1 MSASAREAKWMKL
14 CAEERELS
22 IDVKILGEGSPE
34 AAWLSHWVG
43 RVANLS
49 AWRTSYGEA
58 WLDACPLVRVELRT
72 RRQDTWKI
80 SGRAFQRSGR
90 VVISCSDSNA
100 KNLAALVHEIAHIAT
115 PGARHKLP
123 WKMAYAAGLL
133 ELTGIELPFARVL
146 TLNTKLCESDVT
158 EAFLIKRGSV
168 TT

>member
-1 MSASAREAKWMKL
+1 MTVSAREAKWARL

-43 RVANLS
+43 RVANLQ
-49 AWRTSYGEA
+49 AWRNVYGVA

-72 RRQDTWKI
+72 RQKDTWKI
-80 SGRAFQRSGR
+80 SGRAWPRSGR

-115 PGARHKLP
+115 PGAGHKMT
-123 WKMAYAAGLL
+123 WRRAYAAALT
-133 ELTGIELPFARVL
+133 ELTGIELPTHRMVL
-146 TLNTKLCESDVT
+146 LSTRMNEADVT
-158 EAFLIKRGSV
+158 EAFLARGSV
-168 TT
+168 AT